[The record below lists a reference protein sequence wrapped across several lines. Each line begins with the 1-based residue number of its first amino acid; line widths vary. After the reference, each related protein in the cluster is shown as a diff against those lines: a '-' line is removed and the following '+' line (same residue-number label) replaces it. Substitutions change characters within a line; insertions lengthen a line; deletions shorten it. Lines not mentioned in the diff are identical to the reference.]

1 MNTGSSDEA
10 DNNKTKMAWKAN
22 LISKPLWPPLLL
34 DQLDPPPAS
43 RQTPICPPLL
53 LRLLNLWL
61 KAGQAHQLP
70 SDVGQLCLLQ
80 VPLFHNVSDVDAGDG
95 VDVDV
100 VRGGTLVVV
109 GLHPVGHLLLLCLL
123 VNSSVEI

>member
-1 MNTGSSDEA
+1 
-10 DNNKTKMAWKAN
+10 MALKAN

-109 GLHPVGHLLLLCLL
+109 GLHPVGHLLCLL